1 MILFQRKGNE
11 NKSETKQELEELR
24 SRQINKSSN
33 VVKVRQELTGNAI
46 MTKAETNESSW
57 QDVKT
62 TEPVYD
68 TLETPEENSTNKI
81 TGKLNF
87 NYLYNMSILYMYNY
101 SLSVLF
107 WSIFLCI

>member
-81 TGKLNF
+81 TGKVN
-87 NYLYNMSILYMYNY
+87 NEPAPARGRKRSG
-101 SLSVLF
+101 
-107 WSIFLCI
+107 FLVISRQLTI